1 MPHSSF
7 MSKSAMDARRLA
19 AQKRIEAEA
28 AFQAS
33 RPYQGYVEL
42 YTIKFGMQSL
52 QDTLRRLGLWGND
65 TVHGMRK
72 AGIR

>member
-19 AQKRIEAEA
+19 AQKRAEAEQR
-28 AFQAS
+28 FQDS
-33 RPYQGYVEL
+33 RPYTGYVEYYAL
-42 YTIKFGMQSL
+42 KFKMRSL
-52 QDTLRRLGLWGND
+52 QDTLTRLGLWGND

-72 AGIR
+72 VGIR